1 MRHLCVWT
9 SQIHPLYP
17 LHYSNDAKFVQMT
30 QQISCASDTIGVVE
44 VGRIYG
50 RFTPAFTF
58 SITIA
63 NETDGA
69 IFAIQKIASVSR
81 WRVTRKFVLFLFSSG
96 EYPAGGNDAPVFI
109 LDFILIGKYIVK
121 KLHTCCVHPFVDMLP
136 FRISRLHASGLPI
149 L

>member
-1 MRHLCVWT
+1 MHHLCVWT

-63 NETDGA
+63 NETDDA
-69 IFAIQKIASVSR
+69 INCKCEQMACNKEIYSVR
-81 WRVTRKFVLFLFSSG
+81 TYLRQLNFLQEG
-96 EYPAGGNDAPVFI
+96 M
-109 LDFILIGKYIVK
+109 
-121 KLHTCCVHPFVDMLP
+121 MLLYLS
-136 FRISRLHASGLPI
+136 RISF
-149 L
+149 